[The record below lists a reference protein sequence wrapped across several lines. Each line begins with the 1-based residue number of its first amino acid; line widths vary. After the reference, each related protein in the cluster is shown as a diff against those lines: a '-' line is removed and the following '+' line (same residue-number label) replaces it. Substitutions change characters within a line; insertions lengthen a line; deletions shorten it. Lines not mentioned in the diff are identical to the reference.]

1 MELSNST
8 RKKGSN
14 CRRRS
19 DIQNF
24 LGCNPLLSDLQL
36 IDSSAFQNSVLPPLP
51 IAQMNNGEVED
62 NECEKKTKKRRRN
75 QVDLTLSSKI
85 KSSKFVQLSADDLL
99 KLDSAEIEE
108 YIRNI
113 TSLKTLAP
121 SEEKELK
128 RIRRLI
134 KNREYAQS
142 SRNKKKQYMEEM
154 EKKLSEVEEG
164 RDKLQKRVDELEQEN
179 RALKMQLAKIG
190 SVIKTDPSIVEKLKD
205 AVASNSKLHPSTRQ
219 KKAQVLQTGVVLFMI
234 ALSFGFLFRPEPRL
248 NQGSIYN
255 TGRKIL
261 SNTEGFLPSLLAS
274 YAPDFVVDF
283 AAVHIYAPNDS
294 NISEFRNVNL
304 GPTTVV
310 KPKVTVVR
318 KVYQTLISE
327 IQCNPFLENNY
338 QSTIMR
344 IRK

>member
-1 MELSNST
+1 
-8 RKKGSN
+8 
-14 CRRRS
+14 
-19 DIQNF
+19 
-24 LGCNPLLSDLQL
+24 
-36 IDSSAFQNSVLPPLP
+36 
-51 IAQMNNGEVED
+51 
-62 NECEKKTKKRRRN
+62 
-75 QVDLTLSSKI
+75 
-85 KSSKFVQLSADDLL
+85 
-99 KLDSAEIEE
+99 
-108 YIRNI
+108 
-113 TSLKTLAP
+113 
-121 SEEKELK
+121 
-128 RIRRLI
+128 
-134 KNREYAQS
+134 
-142 SRNKKKQYMEEM
+142 
-154 EKKLSEVEEG
+154 
-164 RDKLQKRVDELEQEN
+164 LEQEN

-261 SNTEGFLPSLLAS
+261 SNTEGFLPSLLVS

-283 AAVHIYAPNDS
+283 AAVHIYAPNES
-294 NISEFRNVNL
+294 NISESLNNANL
-304 GPTTVV
+304 GPTTFG
-310 KPKVTVVR
+310 KPKVTIVR